1 MHPVLLCVRSPGRT
15 PLPAPTE
22 EGERCM
28 TGSGGLE
35 LAPLGEELLVA
46 EHTSEES
53 TFRPTAKGNSVSSS
67 LPQFFGFGWF
77 VQF

>member
-1 MHPVLLCVRSPGRT
+1 
-15 PLPAPTE
+15 
-22 EGERCM
+22 M